1 MNQEKYDLNIDE
13 DCHIFRF
20 VSEGPRGEIQKIIV
34 FRQLSGIDNYYNLSF
49 GDWNEIMQKVDDTAV
64 SNNLDTLKI
73 LRTVASAVEAFL
85 KERPGAIIF
94 ASGSTAARN
103 RLYRMSIVRYWDEIN
118 SRFIIRG
125 SRNKKWQPFKKTAN
139 YDAFILFYKSQH

>member
-34 FRQLSGIDNYYNLSF
+34 FRPLSGIDNYYNLSF
-49 GDWNEIMQKVDDTAV
+49 GDWDEIMQKVDDTAV

-73 LRTVASAVEAFL
+73 LGTVASAVESFL

-103 RLYRMSIVRYWDEIN
+103 RLYRMSIVKYWDEIN

-125 SRNKKWQPFKKTAN
+125 SCNKKWQSFKKTSN
-139 YDAFILFYKSQH
+139 YDAFILFYK